1 MISGNLANLKIAV
14 DTSDLQNAAQKFSD
28 LGNQIGGNIPGFNT
42 AADVLSKVSSAA
54 SSVGSASAAAVVGV
68 GALVTA
74 LGALGVALAFRFND
88 RVDELADLGEQFG
101 YNATQ
106 IAGMKAAAEGAGSS
120 LEAVLT
126 MSNRVA
132 RAMTK
137 TGEENSKASE
147 AFKRLGVGVEDSSGK
162 MRSQQDVTNDLIAS
176 WENGSKTVQD
186 HADMQLL
193 LGKNFEQQIP
203 AAKQAAEMLEFVNQ
217 LQEEGIGISQA
228 AVDAAAANELANQKL
243 ALIFDVLGSELVAI
257 VIPAFT
263 TLTEWLIE
271 SYRTGGLV
279 KMAFDAISIA
289 TTGVMI
295 GVKGVISGFI
305 ILDGIAN
312 GLIKTLAG
320 VAAGM
325 AAVFSGNFAGAAA
338 IGENVISDVNKV
350 GQNTEAALKKL
361 WAPPPEIKPQKR
373 EYGNK
378 PGGGIALP
386 KSTGGGGGGGST
398 KDTSADS
405 LAREEVQLL
414 KMISDAE
421 INLIKITENKEQGIL
436 REVEALRKRFPEM
449 EKHKKAILDT
459 SLAEIQSLKIAEQ
472 KAKED
477 ERSKKQIDGINQA
490 IEEYNQTNQQMIENM
505 SLGARAGKENNEVL
519 AMQIKHKREIAAL
532 DEKEINHIQT
542 KTALLAAQQ
551 QQMNA
556 LIAGQQ
562 ARKQAE
568 QDWSV
573 GANQAMNK
581 YVEDAGN
588 HAKLAERAFTNS
600 FGAME
605 DALVQ
610 FTMTGK
616 FNFKDLLKTM
626 LSEIVRFMAKQAVAS
641 FLNLFKGM
649 FGNDA
654 SSGVS
659 SGGAT
664 PGVDF
669 LGNGIT
675 LKANGGA
682 YGSNGIQFFAD
693 GGILGGPGMFRH
705 AGGLGVAGEAG
716 PEAIMPLSRG
726 PNGKLGVYN
735 FGGGG
740 GGATIINNVVV
751 NVEGKSGNNDA
762 ENTEMGN
769 RVAKAVNDSLKTLI
783 KSEVSNYM
791 RPGNMLNPS
800 APQMAFS

>member
-54 SSVGSASAAAVVGV
+54 SSVGSASAAAVIGV
-68 GALVTA
+68 GALVSA
-74 LGALGVALAFRFND
+74 LGALGIALAFRFND

-101 YNATQ
+101 YNAMQ

-147 AFKRLGVGVEDSSGK
+147 AFSRLGVDVDDASGK
-162 MRSQQDVTNDLIAS
+162 MRNQQEVTSDLITA
-176 WENGSKTVQD
+176 WENSAKTAQD
-186 HADMQLL
+186 NADMQLL
-193 LGKNFEQQIP
+193 LGKSFEQQIP
-203 AAKQAAEMLEFVNQ
+203 AFQQAAEMLEFVNQ
-217 LQEEGIGISQA
+217 LHEEGIGISNA
-228 AVDAAAANELANQKL
+228 AVEAASANELANQKL
-243 ALIFDVLGSELVAI
+243 ALIFDAVGSELVSL

-279 KMAFDAISIA
+279 KMAFDLISGA
-289 TTGVMI
+289 TSLLMV

-320 VAAGM
+320 VAAAM
-325 AAVFSGNFAGAAA
+325 KAVFSGNFAGAAA

-361 WAPPPEIKPQKR
+361 WSPPAATPGLAPLGR
-373 EYGNK
+373 GNAR
-378 PGGGIALP
+378 PGGKALP
-386 KSTGGGGGGGST
+386 KSTGGGGGGASK
-398 KDTSADS
+398 KDTSGDA

-421 INLIKITENKEQGIL
+421 IGLIKITESKEQGIL

-449 EKHKKAILDT
+449 EKHKKALLDT

-505 SLGARAGKENNEVL
+505 SLGSRAGKENNEIL

-588 HAKLAERAFTNS
+588 HAKLAEQAFTNS
-600 FGAME
+600 FSAME

-616 FNFKDLLKTM
+616 FNFKDLLKTI
-626 LSEIVRFMAKQAVAS
+626 LSEIVRFLAKQAVSS
-641 FLNLFKGM
+641 FIKVISGF
-649 FGNDA
+649 FG
-654 SSGVS
+654 GGGS
-659 SGGAT
+659 SGGYDPWA
-664 PGVDF
+664 GGGGYSDAGF
-669 LGNGIT
+669 A
-675 LKANGGA
+675 KGGA
-682 YGSNGIQFFAD
+682 FGTGGIRLFAD
-693 GGILGGPGMFRH
+693 GGILGGPTMFGMNN
-705 AGGLGVAGEAG
+705 GLGVAGEAG

-751 NVEGKSGNNDA
+751 NVESKSGNNDA